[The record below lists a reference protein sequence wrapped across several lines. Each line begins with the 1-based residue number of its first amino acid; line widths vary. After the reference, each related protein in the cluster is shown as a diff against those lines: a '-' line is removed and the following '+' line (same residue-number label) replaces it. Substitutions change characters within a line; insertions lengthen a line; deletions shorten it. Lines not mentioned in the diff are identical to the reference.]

1 MNNTT
6 IDELVK
12 IRPHGTIVI
21 DNSIICDGPNKYGF
35 DDDKRIAC
43 YTHIHL
49 DHIGGL
55 EDALGRVN
63 SKVLSTDITKTLSST
78 LFMQD
83 FEWIKERTN
92 FYGLELNHVKKIN
105 NYDISF
111 KKANHILGSGQ
122 LLVEKNNTSV
132 LYSSDFK
139 YSSEIKDTDTDIDV
153 DYLILDATHGKN
165 SKRQKFVETVEAKN
179 MISSKLKEIIIDGKK
194 KQLNIHASR
203 GTLQMVMSWA
213 RKIID
218 DPDIPFLANKTDLN
232 LTSSYTA
239 YGFDC
244 GIIEDE
250 EKKFTTY
257 YKNSHPFIRFFS
269 TTRDTAC
276 EVVEPVIPSIR
287 VGSSISSSLDNDSQM
302 FIVNLKEHATFEEVL
317 KYVDDISPEN
327 VIVDNSKRTGNPDNA
342 QSLKTALSENGY
354 SVTLSPK
361 IHPNAL

>member
-1 MNNTT
+1 MNNTP
-6 IDELVK
+6 IDELIK
-12 IRPHGTIVI
+12 IRPYGTIVI
-21 DNSIICDGPNKYGF
+21 DNSIMCDGPNRYGF

-43 YTHIHL
+43 YTHIHS

-55 EDALGRVN
+55 EDALGRVD
-63 SKVLSTDITKTLSST
+63 SKVFSTDITKTLSST
-78 LFMQD
+78 LLMQD

-92 FYGLELNHVKKIN
+92 FFGLELNHSKQIH

-122 LLVEKNNTSV
+122 LLVEKNNTSI

-139 YSSEIKDTDTDIDV
+139 YSSEIKDTDTEIDV
-153 DYLILDATHGKN
+153 NYLILDATHGVR
-165 SKRQKFVETVEAKN
+165 SQRQKFIETVEARN
-179 MISSKLKEIIIDGKK
+179 MIASKIKEIMIDGKK

-203 GTLQMVMSWA
+203 GTLQMVMSWV

-218 DPDIPFLANKTDLN
+218 DPDIPFLANKTDVN
-232 LTSSYTA
+232 LASSYTA
-239 YGFDC
+239 YGFEC
-244 GIIEDE
+244 GLIENDE
-250 EKKFTTY
+250 EKFTTY

-287 VGSSISSSLDNDSQM
+287 VGSSTSTSLENESQM

-327 VIVDNSKRTGNPDNA
+327 VIVDNSKRTGNPENA
-342 QSLKTALSENGY
+342 QSLKTALSEKGY
-354 SVTLSPK
+354 NVSLSPK
-361 IHPNAL
+361 IHPNTL